1 MQAMAPSPI
10 TTPNV
15 LNCDG
20 DHMQLEI
27 ATLTEQGARGYNE
40 DRLGHWSDG
49 RYAILLVA
57 DGAGGHGGGDVAANC
72 VRDCVLDGF
81 ATAPSL
87 DPVLLRSLVAEANDR
102 VLAGQREGG
111 RLASMRSTVVLAAF
125 DLANGRMIWVHSGD
139 SRAYLFRG
147 HAIVARTTDHS
158 LVQQMVSGGMLDD
171 EQARLHPQRNVLL
184 SALGACADDLE
195 INVSDPMRV
204 EPNDAVLLCSDGV
217 WEPLG
222 DATLVASL
230 SMAGSAAQWASV
242 LQNNVASRAK
252 PDQDNYSAV
261 MACVSD
267 TDDETTRILGMT

>member
-1 MQAMAPSPI
+1 
-10 TTPNV
+10 
-15 LNCDG
+15 
-20 DHMQLEI
+20 MQLEI

-49 RYAILLVA
+49 RYAVLLVA
-57 DGAGGHGGGDVAANC
+57 DGAGGHGGGDVAASC
-72 VRDCVLDGF
+72 VRDCILDGF
-81 ATAPSL
+81 AAAPSL
-87 DPVLLRSLVAEANDR
+87 NPALLKSLVAQANDR

-125 DLANGRMIWVHSGD
+125 DLASGRMIWAHSGD

-147 HAIVARTTDHS
+147 HTIVARTTDHS
-158 LVQQMVSGGMLDD
+158 LVQQMVASGMLDD

-184 SALGACADDLE
+184 AALGSCEDELE
-195 INVSDPMRV
+195 INVSDPMRI
-204 EPNDAVLLCSDGV
+204 EPHDAVLLCSDGV

-230 SMAGSAAQWASV
+230 GMAGSATQWASV
-242 LQNNVASRAK
+242 LQSNVAERAK

-261 MACVSD
+261 IACVSSAE
-267 TDDETTRILGMT
+267 DETTRILGMPQ

>member
-1 MQAMAPSPI
+1 
-10 TTPNV
+10 
-15 LNCDG
+15 
-20 DHMQLEI
+20 MQLEI

-40 DRLGHWSDG
+40 DRIGHWTDG
-49 RYAILLVA
+49 RHAALVVA
-57 DGAGGHGGGDVAANC
+57 DGAGGHGGGDVAASC
-72 VRDCVLDGF
+72 ARDCVLDRF
-81 ATAPSL
+81 AAAPSL
-87 DPVLLRSLVAEANDR
+87 DPAWLRSLVAEANDR

-111 RLASMRSTVVLAAF
+111 RLASMRSTIVMAAF
-125 DLANGRMIWVHSGD
+125 DLASGRMVWVHSGD

-158 LVQQMVSGGMLDD
+158 LVQQMVASGMLDD

-184 SALGACADDLE
+184 SALGACSDELE

-230 SMAGSAAQWASV
+230 SMAGSPAQWASA
-242 LQNNVASRAK
+242 LQNNVAGRAK

-261 MACVSD
+261 LACVSSAE
-267 TDDETTRILGMT
+267 DETTRILGMP